1 MNMGSLIKFLG
12 VGGGDDLPPRRAKL
26 DRIKGELLGVEAKI
40 AVLVGMKSRLEDVLL
55 KEADAEREIDD
66 LLDQGA
72 QTLLDRLRNGGETSL
87 STLGRRAE
95 ELDQRVAASRHQA
108 EIIRR
113 AIDKIV
119 DELNRLSDVHAD
131 LSARKADAI
140 KEVVAEAFAPS
151 YATWAQAIENVRQ
164 SMIEIAALEKF
175 LARNGNHD
183 HVPDQRLIATLPT
196 YGCVG
201 GEVIANIVQIAAVEA
216 QLSRFAESLAQDP
229 RTPAPEIVVNDERDE
244 LTYDRLSPAEKRQ
257 ADRLFMLKNV
267 QRETPDSRSLAQ
279 QIREE
284 KAFVGFT
291 N

>member
-1 MNMGSLIKFLG
+1 MGSLIKFLG
-12 VGGGDDLPPRRAKL
+12 GGGDDLPPRRAKL
-26 DRIKGELLGVEAKI
+26 DRIKGEILGVEAKI
-40 AVLVGMKSRLEDVLL
+40 GILAGMKSRLEDELA
-55 KEADAEREIDD
+55 KKADAEREVDN

-72 QTLLDRLRNGGETSL
+72 QSLVDRLRAGGEASL
-87 STLGRRAE
+87 TALSRQAAAVDEKLG
-95 ELDQRVAASRHQA
+95 ASRVPA
-108 EIIRR
+108 EIARR

-119 DELNRLSDVHAD
+119 DELNRLAGVHAD
-131 LSARKADAI
+131 LSARTADAI

-151 YATWAQAIENVRQ
+151 YAIWSQAVENMRQ

-175 LARNGNHD
+175 LARNGTHD
-183 HVPDQRLIATLPT
+183 FVPDQRLIATLPSF
-196 YGCVG
+196 GCIG
-201 GEVIANIVQIAAVEA
+201 GEVIANVVQIAAVEA
-216 QLSRFAESLAQDP
+216 QLSRFAESLEQDP
-229 RTPAPEIVVNDERDE
+229 RTPAPEIVVNEERDE

-257 ADRLFMLKNV
+257 ADRDFMLKNV